1 VAVTAAEVALTR
13 ARLRA
18 ASGADLGALRDLPP
32 VAARAVAV
40 AREVG
45 APLLPVLD
53 AAEEVL
59 RQERELADAVAA
71 AAAPART
78 VAIAMLALPAV
89 AVPVLG
95 RLLDLD
101 LVAFYTTSAGL
112 VVGALAA
119 GLWVAGAGII
129 LALVRGTSPR
139 PATPTARIVLVALVA
154 WALAGPVAAAVG
166 AAVARLTWRAPP
178 PPPPD
183 DLDAACDLLAA
194 VLLAGLPAGPGL
206 RVVAD
211 HLPGLAVPL
220 RRLALAIELGR
231 PPDADALGALTIAI
245 TDGLATGAPLTPA
258 LRALARRL
266 RADRAAAAR
275 EAAGRLPARL
285 TFPTALCLLPATV
298 LAIGAP
304 IVGAG
309 LGAVSGT

>member
-154 WALAGPVAAAVG
+154 WALAGPVAVAVG